1 MRDSSNLSFDE
12 FASKVVELDKSFA
25 HLSREERDIVV
36 REELGISLA
45 VLREVRGE
53 RDLLEFGG

>member
-1 MRDSSNLSFDE
+1 MRDSSALSYDE

-36 REELGISLA
+36 REELGISRA

-53 RDLLEFGG
+53 RYLLEFGG

>member
-1 MRDSSNLSFDE
+1 MRDSSNLSYYE

-25 HLSREERDIVV
+25 HLSRGERDIVV
-36 REELGISLA
+36 REELGISRT

>member
-1 MRDSSNLSFDE
+1 M
-12 FASKVVELDKSFA
+12 ELDKSFA

-36 REELGISLA
+36 REELGISRA

-53 RDLLEFGG
+53 RYLLEFGG

>member
-1 MRDSSNLSFDE
+1 MRDSSNLSYDE

-36 REELGISLA
+36 REELGISRT
-45 VLREVRGE
+45 VLREARGE